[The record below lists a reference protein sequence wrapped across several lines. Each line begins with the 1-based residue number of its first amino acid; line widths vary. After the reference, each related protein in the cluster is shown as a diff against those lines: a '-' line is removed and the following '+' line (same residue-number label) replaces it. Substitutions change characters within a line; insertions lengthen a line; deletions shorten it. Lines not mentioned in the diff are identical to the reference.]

1 MVVILIGVAY
11 SSVLS
16 FLSIYSEKIN
26 LVTTSSFFFIVFA
39 IVTFITRPFTGKIY
53 DNYGENKVMYPVLL
67 SFTFGL
73 IILGFTHTSI
83 ILLIA
88 AAFIGFGYGTIV
100 PTAQAI
106 AIQQSPANKMGLATS
121 TFYIFADF
129 GAGMGPFILGIIIP
143 FIGYRQLYMAMGMLV
158 IIALILYY
166 YCLLYTSPSP
176 RDRG

>member
-1 MVVILIGVAY
+1 MI
-11 SSVLS
+11 
-16 FLSIYSEKIN
+16 FFIYSEKIN

-73 IILGFTHTSI
+73 IILGFTHTSM

-88 AAFIGFGYGTIV
+88 AALIGFGYRY
-100 PTAQAI
+100 
-106 AIQQSPANKMGLATS
+106 L
-121 TFYIFADF
+121 YI
-129 GAGMGPFILGIIIP
+129 
-143 FIGYRQLYMAMGMLV
+143 AMGILV

-166 YCLLYTSPSP
+166 YVHGRMHKNPLN
-176 RDRG
+176 

>member
-1 MVVILIGVAY
+1 
-11 SSVLS
+11 
-16 FLSIYSEKIN
+16 
-26 LVTTSSFFFIVFA
+26 
-39 IVTFITRPFTGKIY
+39 
-53 DNYGENKVMYPVLL
+53 MYPVLL

-73 IILGFTHTSI
+73 IILGFTHTSM

-88 AAFIGFGYGTIV
+88 AAFIVFGYGTIV

-106 AIQQSPANKMGLATS
+106 AIQRSPANKMGLATS

-143 FIGYRQLYMAMGMLV
+143 FIGYRHLYMAMGVLV

-166 YCLLYTSPSP
+166 YVHGRMHKNPFN
-176 RDRG
+176 

>member
-1 MVVILIGVAY
+1 
-11 SSVLS
+11 
-16 FLSIYSEKIN
+16 
-26 LVTTSSFFFIVFA
+26 
-39 IVTFITRPFTGKIY
+39 
-53 DNYGENKVMYPVLL
+53 MYPVLL

-73 IILGFTHTSI
+73 IILGFTHTSM

-143 FIGYRQLYMAMGMLV
+143 FIGYRHLYMAMGMLV

-166 YCLLYTSPSP
+166 YVHCRMHKNPFNKREY
-176 RDRG
+176 